1 MVNFIP
7 NETRRIIP
15 RGPPWI
21 TKPLK
26 LCLIERID
34 SLRNTKDMVIN

>member
-7 NETRRIIP
+7 NETRSIIP
-15 RGPPWI
+15 RDPPWT

-34 SLRNTKDMVIN
+34 YIRTTKDMVID

>member
-1 MVNFIP
+1 MANFIP
-7 NETRRIIP
+7 NEIKRIIP
-15 RGPPWI
+15 RDPPWI

-34 SLRNTKDMVIN
+34 SLKATKDMVIN

>member
-15 RGPPWI
+15 RDPPWI

-26 LCLIERID
+26 LFLIERID
-34 SLRNTKDMVIN
+34 SLRTTKDMVIN